1 MTLSLINGPHDS
13 NANVPATFS
22 SISDLPEVERHRILA
37 EWNRTERDYPQD
49 KCLHQL
55 FEEQVERTPDVVSVV
70 FEGQSL
76 TYRELNTRANQ
87 LSHHLRSLGVGPDAL
102 VGVYMERSLEM
113 IIALLG
119 SLKAGGAYVPIDPND
134 PPERV
139 AFMIADAGA
148 SVLLTQGRLVANLPS
163 HSAHVLVLDENG
175 DKISHEKKAKCCDG
189 TTSENLAYMI
199 YTSGSTGQ
207 PKGALN
213 THRGICNRLLWMQE
227 QYRLGSADVVLQKT
241 PFSFDVS
248 VWEFF
253 WPLITGARLVLA
265 KPGGHKEAVYLVQL
279 ICDHRITTLHFV
291 PPMLGVFLKEP
302 RIKDCRSLRHVF

>member
-1 MTLSLINGPHDS
+1 MRYFTLAEAQH
-13 NANVPATFS
+13 A
-22 SISDLPEVERHRILA
+22 LPEVERHRILV

-163 HSAHVLVLDENG
+163 HSAHVLVVDENG

-189 TTSENLAYMI
+189 TTSENLVYMI

-227 QYRLGSADVVLQKT
+227 QYRPAFAAFGELQAY
-241 PFSFDVS
+241 F
-248 VWEFF
+248 
-253 WPLITGARLVLA
+253 A
-265 KPGGHKEAVYLVQL
+265 K
-279 ICDHRITTLHFV
+279 
-291 PPMLGVFLKEP
+291 
-302 RIKDCRSLRHVF
+302 CRSAGLRGHSSHLAPPPKFVIACETYFTS